1 MVWLARLSRKE
12 RFLVFV
18 EEWVHSMAR
27 WMSHQSDCMSVLSSE
42 YLAIFFLS
50 AFLSVLSR
58 RRCICAHRN
67 IFPLSSIFS
76 LFSLYSMLYDAHRRT
91 YSSRWDAS
99 TMKRVRLDVDA
110 RYGLVS
116 RAASRSVFLITRT
129 CHEVL
134 VSKFEAILPRFRVKP
149 GKPGVDSARM
159 TFTNGVLRSR
169 YDIRRE
175 NELRGN
181 VRELWNINEEDET
194 KIDERNNK
202 NTFK

>member
-1 MVWLARLSRKE
+1 
-12 RFLVFV
+12 
-18 EEWVHSMAR
+18 
-27 WMSHQSDCMSVLSSE
+27 
-42 YLAIFFLS
+42 
-50 AFLSVLSR
+50 
-58 RRCICAHRN
+58 
-67 IFPLSSIFS
+67 
-76 LFSLYSMLYDAHRRT
+76 
-91 YSSRWDAS
+91 
-99 TMKRVRLDVDA
+99 MKRVRLDVDA